1 MADRK
6 KRSQGTMRGPRAKSR
21 KVSPTER
28 QPAASGPG
36 RRTFIIQAAAGT
48 LSGVAAKLIGDLID
62 HAIKGNVGGVTHSL
76 QLEES
81 VRLVNQQVVRPSIL
95 AHFPQVA
102 PRISTPTCDVMTGL
116 AV

>member
-1 MADRK
+1 MADRQ
-6 KRSQGTMRGPRAKSR
+6 KRGQGTKRGPRAKPR
-21 KVSPTER
+21 KVSPPIER
-28 QPAASGPG
+28 QPAPSGPG

-48 LSGVAAKLIGDLID
+48 LSSVAAKLIGDLID

-95 AHFPQVA
+95 ALHLSVQP
-102 PRISTPTCDVMTGL
+102 PDVL
-116 AV
+116 V